1 MSFGRQQQRKQLPT
15 ITLPTERSAP
25 GLDLTR
31 QIILVFGERGT
42 GKSTL
47 LNTEAP
53 DSTLF
58 ISTHAGLNAI
68 SCMSVDV
75 STLDEVRAV
84 IQMLRNPDGA
94 DSRRFTHVVIDEID
108 DLYKWLLAD
117 VLRERGYR
125 SMAQVGDD
133 SAGIY
138 ADASS
143 KFDDVMQ
150 LLRKLPQSIRLTSGQ
165 RLNEP
170 RGKSKGKIPTTISC
184 GLSGSPRRILAKHID
199 HIWRLRHSGKGNG
212 RTLDLVGFEQDG
224 ALLECKARLP
234 DSAKGSLPRSI
245 SMTADGQPLPFSH
258 IVTTFEAAMR
268 GPSEV

>member
-1 MSFGRQQQRKQLPT
+1 MSFGNRQQRKPLPT
-15 ITLPTERSAP
+15 ITLPTARSAP
-25 GLDLTR
+25 GLDLAK

-58 ISTHAGLNAI
+58 ISTHAGLGAI

-75 STLDEVRAV
+75 TNLDELRSVLK
-84 IQMLRNPDGA
+84 MLLSPSGA
-94 DSRRFTHVVIDEID
+94 DAARFTHVVIDEID
-108 DLYKWLLAD
+108 DLYKWLLKS
-117 VLRERGYR
+117 VLAERGYR

-138 ADASS
+138 ADASG
-143 KFDDVMQ
+143 KFDDIMQ
-150 LLRKLPQSIRLTSGQ
+150 MLRKLPQSVRLTSGQ

-199 HIWRLRHSGKGNG
+199 HIWRLRHSGKGND
-212 RTLDLVGFEQDG
+212 RTLDLVGYEQDG
-224 ALLECKARLP
+224 AMLECKARLP

-245 SMTADGQPLPFSH
+245 PMTADGQPLGFAH
-258 IVTTFEAAMR
+258 IVRTFEAAMR
-268 GPSEV
+268 GPGEV